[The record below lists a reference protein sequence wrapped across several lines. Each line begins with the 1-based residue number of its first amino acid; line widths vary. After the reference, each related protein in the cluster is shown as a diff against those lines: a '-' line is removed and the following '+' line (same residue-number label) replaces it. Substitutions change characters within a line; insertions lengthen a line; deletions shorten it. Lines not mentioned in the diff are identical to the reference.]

1 MLLKRSSIAGVMR
14 EMMTRQFLTRI
25 VFSMILLLSNL
36 QGVEFKKDTL
46 LRDSEIEDTLKLFT
60 EPIFKVAGLDP
71 KRLRLFL
78 IANNAI
84 NAAASLD
91 HMMFINTGL
100 IAKSKNPEELI
111 GVLAHETGHIAG
123 GHLAQREGHMKK
135 SSLMAM
141 ASMAL
146 GAAAMIA
153 GASTGNGSAGEA
165 GMGIMMGGAQSAM
178 GNFLHYG
185 RGQEASADQAGLNY
199 LKDLGWSGQG
209 LYDFLKMLSKQEL
222 LSASRQDAYLLTHPL
237 SSERVQLVS
246 RSVESSPFTNTKLP
260 QAFYDRFDRIVAKV
274 VAFMESPMTTRLKY
288 RENDTRPAAL
298 YARAIAFY
306 RDKKFPQSLA
316 LLDQL
321 IASYPQDPYYYEMK
335 GQVLFDGGHI
345 AESIEAYNKALSFK
359 PDAHLIRIARIQAQL
374 ELGQESNLDRMIAE
388 LKDVLKHEKENGFAW
403 HILAMTYGKQGKT
416 GHVALALAEEAVTHD
431 DADSA
436 LQQGRRALALLPQGP
451 EKLRA
456 RDLVNEAL
464 RVKGQS

>member
-1 MLLKRSSIAGVMR
+1 
-14 EMMTRQFLTRI
+14 MTGQFLSR
-25 VFSMILLLSNL
+25 LLLSILFLIPNL
-36 QGVEFKKDTL
+36 KGVEFKRDTL

-60 EPIFKVAGLDP
+60 EPIFKAAGLDP

-91 HMMFINTGL
+91 HMVFINTGL
-100 IAKSKNPEELI
+100 IAKSKTPEELI

-123 GHLAQREGHMKK
+123 GHLAMREGHMKK
-135 SSLMAM
+135 SSLLAM

-165 GMGIMMGGAQSAM
+165 GMGIMHGGMQAAQ

-199 LKDLGWSGQG
+199 LKTLGWSGKG
-209 LYDFLKMLSKQEL
+209 LQDFLKMLSKQEL

-237 SSERVQLVS
+237 SSERVQFVS
-246 RSVESSPFTNTKLP
+246 RAVESSPFTNTKLP
-260 QAFYDRFDRIVAKV
+260 PVFYDSFDRIVAKV

-288 RENDTRPAAL
+288 RENDTRPAAI

-306 RDKKFPQSLA
+306 RDKNFTQSLV

-321 IASYPQDPYYYEMK
+321 IQSYPQDPYFYEMK

-345 AESIEAYNKALSFK
+345 PEAIEAYNKALAFK

-374 ELGQESNLDRMIAE
+374 ELNQQNNWDGIIGE
-388 LKDVLKHEKENGFAW
+388 LKNLLKYEKENGFAW
-403 HILAMTYGKQGKT
+403 HILAMAYGKQGKT

-431 DADSA
+431 DADAA